1 MCPDPRGRKDFPL
14 LHVRGKELLLEQV
27 PGSEPMPQAGSH
39 LCDLEQVT
47 WPRTLSLRV
56 PKMGP
61 TVLAAQGRGLAQH
74 WAHGPAFLVAKLAS
88 SPYLLSSQRK
98 DRLWPSP
105 RLGWVPPP
113 ISLCPIWSLTPRHP
127 LQPVTGHYF
136 RSTCS

>member
-39 LCDLEQVT
+39 LCDLKQVT

-74 WAHGPAFLVAKLAS
+74 WAHGTCFSLCQTCLLTLPVKLSKERQTVAK
-88 SPYLLSSQRK
+88 SP
-98 DRLWPSP
+98 PG
-105 RLGWVPPP
+105 LGMAADFFVSDLVP
-113 ISLCPIWSLTPRHP
+113 HP
-127 LQPVTGHYF
+127 
-136 RSTCS
+136 